1 MTDTPRRG
9 GAKTR
14 LHQQRVRAYLGIDR
28 YVAEMIECY
37 RRVLPDRPA

>member
-9 GAKTR
+9 RAKTR
-14 LHQQRVRAYLGIDR
+14 LPPVAGEAYLGIDR